1 MLDNNNKLVNKRSV
15 SDVELNSVND
25 ESDADHWLWG
35 HVDRIKRSINSL
47 LQQEQPKHSG
57 WRKQHSVA
65 VGSKN
70 NRLRRDYGDDHEDN
84 EIDVGADKDLHG
96 EDDEDDIDVDDDD
109 DDVPG
114 SGFLYE
120 EATDVYSLKP
130 SRLCKLTFHALWPI
144 LRP

>member
-1 MLDNNNKLVNKRSV
+1 MLDTNNKLVNKRSV
-15 SDVELNSVND
+15 SDVELNLVKD

-35 HVDRIKRSINSL
+35 HVNRIKRSINSL
-47 LQQEQPKHSG
+47 LEQEQPKHSG

-65 VGSKN
+65 VGSKS
-70 NRLRRDYGDDHEDN
+70 NRLQRDYGDDHEDN

-109 DDVPG
+109 DDIPG

-130 SRLCKLTFHALWPI
+130 SRLCKLPSHAH
-144 LRP
+144 